1 MRIKTLIAA
10 TWLLLSG
17 CSATLT
23 SRDLVLDLQ
32 SPGGVPIGITM
43 KSIDTSETGNTDSY
57 NNAKNDIY
65 TTLLSESKGL
75 VGEYTDQPLLLSIAY
90 RFKPAFDADAGI
102 GILSFVL
109 PFLAFV
115 PEDNNEPYYV
125 DYTVTDTRANIVLH
139 RSLKGMASGFIK
151 GYWVGRIGAAS
162 KLRMK
167 EGEHA
172 ARNAARLVLKDI
184 QGNMD
189 KLVAAVNASRLAAA
203 PSLPNASGAPDRG
216 TSSGPSESAA
226 TFEEAKKIGTY
237 AAYRDFLNRFPY
249 ALERKDAL
257 SAMAALVGKPKG
269 TYDGYKKFVTDFP
282 DGLDFVPHDFQLYLI
297 GPEGMRVHDIIGL
310 IKEGIEDTV
319 IAAKIRIQSGFY
331 KDFSVQEI
339 SALKKEGVPA
349 SIIEAMLDSTSRAKR
364 MQEEERSKKVMES
377 LLADI
382 QRAQRRLEELKA
394 SQSQQV
400 QTSAAR
406 EGEGNTAADIAKN
419 CGAQI
424 VALEACKQLPGLLQ
438 SACKATAKAKF
449 PCE

>member
-23 SRDLVLDLQ
+23 SRNLVLDLE
-32 SPGGVPIGITM
+32 SPGGVPIGITT
-43 KSIDTSETGNTDSY
+43 KSIDTSGTGNTGSY
-57 NNAKNDIY
+57 NYATNDIY

-75 VGEYTDQPLLLSIAY
+75 VREYTDQPLLLSIAY
-90 RFKPAFDADAGI
+90 RFKPEFEADAGI
-102 GILSFVL
+102 GTISLIL

-115 PEDNNEPYYV
+115 PEDNNEPYYA
-125 DYTVTDTRANIVLH
+125 DYTVTDTRGNIVLQ

-151 GYWVGRIGAAS
+151 GYWIGRLSAAGE
-162 KLRMK
+162 LRTK

-189 KLVAAVNASRLAAA
+189 KLIAAVNAPRLAVA
-203 PSLPNASGAPDRG
+203 PSLPKTSGAADRG
-216 TSSGPSESAA
+216 TGSGSAESAA
-226 TFEEAKKIGTY
+226 AFEEAKRIGTY
-237 AAYRDFLNRFPY
+237 AGYRDFLNRFPY

-282 DGLDFVPHDFQLYLI
+282 DGLDFVPQDFQLYLI
-297 GPEGMRVHDIIGL
+297 GPEGMRVHDIIDL
-310 IKEGIEDTV
+310 LKKGIEDTV
-319 IAAKIRIQSGFY
+319 IAAKIRMQNGFY
-331 KDFSVQEI
+331 KDFSFQEI
-339 SALKKEGVPA
+339 SALKKKGVPA
-349 SIIEAMLDSTSRAKR
+349 SIVEAMLDSTSRAKR
-364 MQEEERSKKVMES
+364 MQEEERSKKEMEM

-419 CGAQI
+419 CVAQI
-424 VALEACKQLPGLLQ
+424 AALEACKQLPGLLQ